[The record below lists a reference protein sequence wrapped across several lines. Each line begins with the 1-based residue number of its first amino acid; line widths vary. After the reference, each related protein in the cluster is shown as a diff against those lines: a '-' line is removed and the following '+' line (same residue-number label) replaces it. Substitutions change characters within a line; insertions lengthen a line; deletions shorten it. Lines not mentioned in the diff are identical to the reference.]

1 MADDSSHPSKR
12 RPPNDLGND
21 EQKPKRRVVGPRPE
35 ASPWVEISRQEQKRL
50 AFEKFSS
57 PIRSKKRKSPCAR
70 QQKMRTSPSA
80 RRSKN
85 WRQKGKSSVRYF
97 RNSSANVRISTS
109 NEVTSLA
116 ANARAPITI
125 DTGVLSVPAAFA
137 RVMTIWLIGA
147 HAMKRR
153 GGRPLPQNGPSHMCP
168 LRSHMGAF
176 PLLPGSKLSNRK
188 TRNA

>member
-21 EQKPKRRVVGPRPE
+21 EQKPKRRVVRPRPE
-35 ASPWVEISRQEQKRL
+35 ASVGYRQEQNASLSK
-50 AFEKFSS
+50 SYH
-57 PIRSKKRKSPCAR
+57 PRSKKRKSPCAR

-168 LRSHMGAF
+168 LRSHIGAF